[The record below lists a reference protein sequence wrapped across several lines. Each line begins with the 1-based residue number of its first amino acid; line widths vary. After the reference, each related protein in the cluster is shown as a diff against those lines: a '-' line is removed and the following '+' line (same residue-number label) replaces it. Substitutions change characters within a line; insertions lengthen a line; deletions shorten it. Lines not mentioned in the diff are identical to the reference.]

1 MESLSS
7 AVIRIVETL
16 HKQQHLQ
23 EQQQRFIYQDFIHF
37 SDGTVAVNIC
47 PPSTEETL
55 PDDATH
61 VTATE
66 IELKPPENCLP
77 NALQVC
83 TKPKPTT
90 SKSRSHLHHIL

>member
-16 HKQQHLQ
+16 HKQQH
-23 EQQQRFIYQDFIHF
+23 QQQQKQRFIYQDFIHF

-47 PPSTEETL
+47 PPSTEEAL

-83 TKPKPTT
+83 IYIYTNETKTNDK
-90 SKSRSHLHHIL
+90 